1 MANSRTLD
9 MIGQLHCDIFQQNRL
24 MLNLVDMKIKM
35 IRSKPIFCLLSTNNS
50 EYNVELK
57 HASLFVR
64 KVKVRPG
71 VSLGHAKA
79 LEKTSAKY
87 HIDRVVCKT
96 YSVPKGSLSF
106 MQDNVFLGSMPK
118 RLIITFVKNAAINGQ
133 YSLNPFNFKHHKLNF
148 LGIYL
153 DGQPVPCKPMELNY
167 ESENYI
173 RAYHSLF
180 SGFNRDKGIYIS
192 REEFSKG
199 YAIYSFDL
207 TPDLCDGSHFNLL
220 HQGNLRVEAKF
231 ARALEE
237 TVSVL
242 VYAEFQNIIEIT
254 KSRHVLCDFAN

>member
-1 MANSRTLD
+1 
-9 MIGQLHCDIFQQNRL
+9 
-24 MLNLVDMKIKM
+24 
-35 IRSKPIFCLLSTNNS
+35 
-50 EYNVELK
+50 
-57 HASLFVR
+57 
-64 KVKVRPG
+64 
-71 VSLGHAKA
+71 
-79 LEKTSAKY
+79 
-87 HIDRVVCKT
+87 
-96 YSVPKGSLSF
+96 
-106 MQDNVFLGSMPK
+106 MPK
-118 RLIITFVKNAAINGQ
+118 RLIITFVKNAAINYQ

-173 RAYHSLF
+173 RAYHCLF

-207 TPDLCDGSHFNLL
+207 TPDLYDRSHLNLL
-220 HQGNLRVEAKF
+220 HQGNLLVEAKF
-231 ARALEE
+231 PRALEE